1 MTDIAPPM
9 VFLPPNYGE
18 IATYFPHNETYD
30 VTEFVQGGQFID
42 VLRVLEKQFNFTTR
56 LYKRK
61 DGHWGVP
68 YKLSNGTLVIPEGKV
83 KDLVEGSVDLI
94 VTGLAKLQTR
104 LLVIDYLPILTE
116 EYSAIFIP
124 FDNGVE
130 GLDWAV
136 YHGLFSK
143 ELWFTIFIT
152 ALVMTIFL
160 YIMEWLK
167 HKSVSKIYQ
176 RSSLFVDIFW
186 ANLMAN
192 FGGDPPESELT
203 ELNSYK
209 VFTFT
214 LLVCG
219 FIIWSTYNAVLI
231 SQLSVKIV
239 KLPFHDL
246 DSLSK
251 SNYRYI
257 IFINYRE

>member
-1 MTDIAPPM
+1 MASM
-9 VFLPPNYGE
+9 VNMPSNFME
-18 IATYFPHNETYD
+18 TATYFPQNETYD
-30 VTEFVQGGQFID
+30 VTELVNGGIYID
-42 VLRVLEKQFNFTTR
+42 VLHTLEKQYNFTTK
-56 LYKRK
+56 LYVRK
-61 DGHWGVP
+61 DGLWGVP
-68 YKLSNGTLVIPEGKV
+68 HKLLNGTLVIPEGMV

-94 VTGLAKLQTR
+94 ATSLAKLETR

-116 EYSAIFIP
+116 EYAAIFIP
-124 FDNGVE
+124 LGDGVE
-130 GLDWAV
+130 GLDWTV
-136 YHGLFSK
+136 YHGPFSIA
-143 ELWFTIFIT
+143 LWFTIFTT

-176 RSSLFVDIFW
+176 RSSSFFDIFW
-186 ANLMAN
+186 ANLMVN

-219 FIIWSTYNAVLI
+219 FIIWSTYNAFLI

-239 KLPFHDL
+239 KRPFHDL

-251 SNYRYI
+251 TNYRYI
-257 IFINYRE
+257 IFINDRD